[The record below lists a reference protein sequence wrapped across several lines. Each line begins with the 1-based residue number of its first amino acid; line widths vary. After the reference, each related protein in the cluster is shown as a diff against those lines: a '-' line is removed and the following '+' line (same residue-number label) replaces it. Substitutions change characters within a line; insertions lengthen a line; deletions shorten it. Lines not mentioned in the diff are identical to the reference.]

1 VILWQTKAKRKRLHK
16 RAEKEGRTV
25 DKWKKKQWYNI
36 VAPAEFDRTQL
47 GETVAE
53 KPNTLI
59 DRQIVIDL
67 GQLTGQRQKRHISIL
82 FKIDKVEGN
91 TASCRVVGHRISKG
105 FLNRLVRRRIS
116 KIELVQNV
124 QTSDGKRVKIKS
136 VALSVRKLSNKQQT
150 DIRKK
155 LGELIAAAG
164 QKRTFVQG
172 LQANY
177 QDSPFEKG

>member
-1 VILWQTKAKRKRLHK
+1 
-16 RAEKEGRTV
+16 
-25 DKWKKKQWYNI
+25 
-36 VAPAEFDRTQL
+36 
-47 GETVAE
+47 
-53 KPNTLI
+53 
-59 DRQIVIDL
+59 
-67 GQLTGQRQKRHISIL
+67 L

-164 QKRTFVQG
+164 QKRTFVQFSQEVIFG
-172 LQANY
+172 AVASKVFKQITKIAPLKRVEIIKSQVL
-177 QDSPFEKG
+177 EGK